1 MDENKKISEEVLKQI
16 ELRKQTINVTNQL
29 LNHEFKI
36 YVNGQLQD
44 AGYDLNYRYSIDEK
58 TGVVTLVEDDVII
71 EPANKE

>member
-1 MDENKKISEEVLKQI
+1 
-16 ELRKQTINVTNQL
+16 L